1 MTLNINYEQLIK
13 DSLKIA
19 IKELLKSVSKTGLP
33 GKHHFFISFITDFP
47 GVEIAEWMK
56 KDYPNDMTIVIQ
68 NWFDD
73 LQVDDQYFS
82 IVLNFKNKPEKM
94 KIPFASIISF
104 SDPSVNFSLQ
114 FENSIKQNLEPLTDK
129 TKNKENSKSS
139 DEDFHTEEKNNIIK
153 FEKFKKLDK

>member
-13 DSLKIA
+13 NSFKIA
-19 IKELLKSVSKTGLP
+19 IKELLKSISEKGLP
-33 GKHHFFISFITDFP
+33 GKHHFFISFNTKFP
-47 GVEIAEWMK
+47 GVEISEWMIE
-56 KDYPNDMTIVIQ
+56 DYPNEMTIVIQ
-68 NWFDD
+68 NWYED
-73 LQVDDQYFS
+73 LNVDDQYFS

-114 FENSIKQNLEPLTDK
+114 FEDLSKQKLESLIDSKESNDKSESSNEKFNL
-129 TKNKENSKSS
+129 
-139 DEDFHTEEKNNIIK
+139 EEKNNVIQ